1 MRAGAAPEP
10 IFAQQ
15 SEAPRRVLAMLRVE
29 PQPTPQKAA
38 DPQPADDQASPPAPE
53 FPTPA
58 APAEPAAASAVIV
71 PAPSAN
77 DPAATSVASFDRS
90 E

>member
-29 PQPTPQKAA
+29 PQLTPQKAA
-38 DPQPADDQASPPAPE
+38 DPQPADDQASQLLNPRRRQLR
-53 FPTPA
+53 
-58 APAEPAAASAVIV
+58 
-71 PAPSAN
+71 PSRPQLA
-77 DPAATSVASFDRS
+77 R
-90 E
+90 